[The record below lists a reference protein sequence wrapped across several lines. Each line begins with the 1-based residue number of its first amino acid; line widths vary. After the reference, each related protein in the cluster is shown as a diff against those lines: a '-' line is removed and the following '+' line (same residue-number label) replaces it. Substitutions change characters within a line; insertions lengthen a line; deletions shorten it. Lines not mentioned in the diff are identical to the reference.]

1 MSTSLRRFHGEPV
14 TRLIVSVKVADVAR
28 VDRLI
33 ERHGASWTWPGNRS
47 EFVRRAIAEKLE
59 REAMA
64 RAKADSE
71 GPT

>member
-33 ERHGASWTWPGNRS
+33 EHRGASWTWPGNRS
-47 EFVRRAIAEKLE
+47 EFVRLAIEEKLQ

-64 RAKADSE
+64 CTNAEK
-71 GPT
+71 PT